1 MPRALSVDLRERVLA
16 AVEAGS
22 SCRQAGERFGVG
34 IATAIRWQARF
45 RAEGV
50 VAAKPMGG
58 DQRSGRIEAH
68 AEVILQACEAQPQ
81 AYLRELRDSLRE
93 KGVTTSTSGLYR
105 FFARHGISRKKG
117 ICTPP
122 SKAVPDVMKAREDW
136 FESQL
141 DLDPERI
148 IFLDE
153 TAAATNMARR

>member
-1 MPRALSVDLRERVLA
+1 MPRALSADLRERVLA
-16 AVEAGS
+16 AIEAGS
-22 SCRQAGERFGVG
+22 SCRQAAERFGVG

-45 RAEGV
+45 RAEDV

-122 SKAVPDVMKAREDW
+122 SKAVP
-136 FESQL
+136 
-141 DLDPERI
+141 
-148 IFLDE
+148 
-153 TAAATNMARR
+153 T